1 MFDDVA
7 PSELDVEAVSPDGE
21 ESLLLVPVFP
31 DEAVSDLLLSDV
43 GSPASEVRGFPSWA
57 ELLSPELPP
66 FTASMALSF
75 LLLSS
80 PPFFAAEKALAA
92 PAISIPAAFKAVAAP
107 INAPPVIAIAA
118 IAAPP
123 PNMPAP
129 PLPNPPARE
138 PTIGG
143 ILFTKYNK
151 TITQSSITTKSKK
164 INVDTLS
171 SITLIKVF
179 PIPTIM
185 IIDSI

>member
-1 MFDDVA
+1 MLDESEVAWDVSDEEEPFSPTDEEDVFSEVLLLLPEEAVSPELEEADPEEIVFSSELPVASLDADPSLEPLFDDVA

-80 PPFFAAEKALAA
+80 PPF
-92 PAISIPAAFKAVAAP
+92 
-107 INAPPVIAIAA
+107 
-118 IAAPP
+118 
-123 PNMPAP
+123 
-129 PLPNPPARE
+129 LPQRK
-138 PTIGG
+138 
-143 ILFTKYNK
+143 L
-151 TITQSSITTKSKK
+151 
-164 INVDTLS
+164 
-171 SITLIKVF
+171 
-179 PIPTIM
+179 
-185 IIDSI
+185 